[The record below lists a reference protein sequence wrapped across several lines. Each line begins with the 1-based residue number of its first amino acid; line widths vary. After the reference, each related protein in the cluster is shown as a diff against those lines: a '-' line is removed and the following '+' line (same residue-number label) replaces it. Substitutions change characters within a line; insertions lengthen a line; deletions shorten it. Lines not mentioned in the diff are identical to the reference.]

1 MNKAIK
7 LGELHR
13 FLLSRARSKKIFFK
27 KGKDKG
33 DQVESRNDTSTAEN
47 GTENLGESLLQIER
61 AVKRGSKDVAYLKS
75 YLNERG
81 IMILENEN
89 KKELKKKVLKAIGNN
104 VSVKSKQ
111 LNPQCVMNGRC
122 LGFLMKNMKL
132 VNCYRC
138 KELVHSSAHCSVN
151 KDPYCMVDDFYLCRK
166 CDHNEKI
173 LKKQETGDIQFLRQQ
188 RKRKRNVSFRRG
200 ERYSRRIASV
210 KLTS

>member
-1 MNKAIK
+1 M
-7 LGELHR
+7 
-13 FLLSRARSKKIFFK
+13 
-27 KGKDKG
+27 
-33 DQVESRNDTSTAEN
+33 
-47 GTENLGESLLQIER
+47 
-61 AVKRGSKDVAYLKS
+61 
-75 YLNERG
+75 
-81 IMILENEN
+81 
-89 KKELKKKVLKAIGNN
+89 KKVLKAIGNN

-173 LKKQETGDIQFLRQQ
+173 LKKQETGDIQFCRQQ
-188 RKRKRNVSFRRG
+188 RKRKRNVSVRRG